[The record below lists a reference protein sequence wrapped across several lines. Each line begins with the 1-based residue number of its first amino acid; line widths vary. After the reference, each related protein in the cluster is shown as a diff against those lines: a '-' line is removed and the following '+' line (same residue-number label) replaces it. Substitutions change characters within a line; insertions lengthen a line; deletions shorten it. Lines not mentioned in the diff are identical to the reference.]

1 MNIHTGMKVKG
12 ETVHI
17 GELSRLSGVK
27 AHQLRYYEAQGLLEP
42 DRTTTG
48 YRVYDPTDV
57 VKVKQIRHLLDAG
70 LSTDDI
76 AYLLPCATGE
86 GPELAGCPELLAA
99 MRTRLRRLDDQLDTL
114 TRSRQALA
122 HYIDEAARVGAE
134 TYGPFGTTASA

>member
-1 MNIHTGMKVKG
+1 M
-12 ETVHI
+12 HI

-48 YRVYDPTDV
+48 YRVYAPTDV

-86 GPELAGCPELLAA
+86 APELAGCPELLAA

-114 TRSRQALA
+114 ARSRRALA

-134 TYGPFGTTASA
+134 TYGPFGTTR